1 MEILTF
7 KMRLLNID
15 RLKKRKR
22 SLASLYLKQ
31 NKMPSE
37 AYFFFV
43 IIAKCWLTHVRRWGA
58 PVVLFSRSQAREYF
72 IFYYA
77 VSIFTIVDNHMPNFP
92 VAAFWSHTY

>member
-15 RLKKRKR
+15 TLKKGKR

-37 AYFFFV
+37 AYFFLLLLQN
-43 IIAKCWLTHVRRWGA
+43 AGLLMWDGGVR
-58 PVVLFSRSQAREYF
+58 L
-72 IFYYA
+72 
-77 VSIFTIVDNHMPNFP
+77 
-92 VAAFWSHTY
+92 